1 MWVTG
6 MKHVARFTFL
16 TEKRDSMAQEV
27 FIMVSYFQKPIQSA
41 NSLDKENFINSNLDK
56 HFFSDI
62 TTRDIEISRLARQ
75 FYFGEEITED
85 DLKQFINLNSDVQF
99 WFGTDKLINYLS
111 PHVPVFHYILY
122 FQDMFSF
129 TINPNTLGKVGIT
142 LVSDLFPCIFF
153 WHQDLG
159 VGHADDLAYMWDIF
173 SLNMESGL
181 YDIWWS
187 DADKLNSRRSVGFRL
202 QNIHILRWIYTWY
215 WHVDHL
221 CPWRMLEL
229 WSNFIKYGDPTPTGQ
244 DSEALQGVEWA
255 PVTQGSHQYLR
266 HGYIFFYVQVHA
278 FPFHP

>member
-1 MWVTG
+1 

-27 FIMVSYFQKPIQSA
+27 FIMVSYFQKPILPA
-41 NSLDKENFINSNLDK
+41 DLLDKENFINSNFDK

-129 TINPNTLGKVGIT
+129 TINPNTLGKVGT
-142 LVSDLFPCIFF
+142 SSSNLYQCIF
-153 WHQDLG
+153 L
-159 VGHADDLAYMWDIF
+159 
-173 SLNMESGL
+173 
-181 YDIWWS
+181 
-187 DADKLNSRRSVGFRL
+187 
-202 QNIHILRWIYTWY
+202 
-215 WHVDHL
+215 
-221 CPWRMLEL
+221 
-229 WSNFIKYGDPTPTGQ
+229 
-244 DSEALQGVEWA
+244 
-255 PVTQGSHQYLR
+255 
-266 HGYIFFYVQVHA
+266 
-278 FPFHP
+278 

>member
-1 MWVTG
+1 

-142 LVSDLFPCIFF
+142 LVSDLYPCIFF
-153 WHQDLG
+153 
-159 VGHADDLAYMWDIF
+159 
-173 SLNMESGL
+173 
-181 YDIWWS
+181 
-187 DADKLNSRRSVGFRL
+187 
-202 QNIHILRWIYTWY
+202 
-215 WHVDHL
+215 
-221 CPWRMLEL
+221 
-229 WSNFIKYGDPTPTGQ
+229 
-244 DSEALQGVEWA
+244 
-255 PVTQGSHQYLR
+255 
-266 HGYIFFYVQVHA
+266 
-278 FPFHP
+278 